1 MQPSDSLLWST
12 LAAITLAA
20 IAGGVI
26 FIVRAFRGEA
36 VPTAD
41 PLERIVA
48 DLFRQAPSGLTF
60 EAFDSSTGR
69 MRALVSSLA
78 EAEALRAGHPAAPE
92 GRRRAS

>member
-1 MQPSDSLLWST
+1 MQPSDSLLWTT
-12 LAAITLAA
+12 LTAIVVAS
-20 IAGGVI
+20 IAGGTI

-36 VPTAD
+36 EPTAD

-60 EAFDSSTGR
+60 EAFDSSTSR
-69 MRALVSSLA
+69 MRELVGSLA
-78 EAEALRAGHPAAPE
+78 EAEALRAGHPAAPQ